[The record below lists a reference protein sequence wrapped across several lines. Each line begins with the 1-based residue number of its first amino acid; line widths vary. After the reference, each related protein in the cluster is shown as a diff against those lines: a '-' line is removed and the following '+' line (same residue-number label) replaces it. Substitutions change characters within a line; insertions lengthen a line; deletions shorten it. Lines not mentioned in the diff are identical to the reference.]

1 MKCFCV
7 LCVLESVLAHVANML
22 IFSNGYFASRE
33 QVSGDGVQG
42 QVQRRV
48 VAVLQ
53 QQAGS
58 GRVPHRRL
66 WAHWPVDA
74 VSLKFKYV
82 LLYLEIIGGVISV
95 VGRGEGGAWD
105 QCIRVRYCFVCKTAA
120 YMMKICEWRNCS
132 NTDCVLFASR
142 AAGSFPQR
150 CHPYRGNM
158 LASGHFRR
166 RLCRM

>member
-1 MKCFCV
+1 M

-48 VAVLQ
+48 VAALQ
-53 QQAGS
+53 HQAGS
-58 GRVPHRRL
+58 GRLPHRRL

-82 LLYLEIIGGVISV
+82 LLYLEIIGGLSRSWGGVKGVLGIS
-95 VGRGEGGAWD
+95 A
-105 QCIRVRYCFVCKTAA
+105 
-120 YMMKICEWRNCS
+120 
-132 NTDCVLFASR
+132 FAS
-142 AAGSFPQR
+142 GT
-150 CHPYRGNM
+150 
-158 LASGHFRR
+158 ASCARP
-166 RLCRM
+166 LPT